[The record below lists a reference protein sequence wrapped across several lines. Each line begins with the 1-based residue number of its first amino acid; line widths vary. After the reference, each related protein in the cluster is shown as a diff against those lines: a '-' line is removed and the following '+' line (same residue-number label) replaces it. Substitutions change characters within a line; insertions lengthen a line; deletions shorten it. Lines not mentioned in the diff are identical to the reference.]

1 MRRLRTST
9 SKTSPRAGATV
20 VECAIVAPVTFL
32 MVLGIVICGLGIFRM
47 HQIEHLS
54 EAAARWA
61 ALHGPRYQKR
71 TGTAAPTS
79 QDVLN
84 NFILP
89 RAVSLRKSA
98 VTCDLQWSADKSTVT
113 VDLRY
118 QWTPETFWSP
128 ITFRSATTVAS
139 IQ

>member
-1 MRRLRTST
+1 
-9 SKTSPRAGATV
+9 V
-20 VECAIVAPVTFL
+20 VAPVTFL

-71 TGTAAPTS
+71 TSTAEPTS
-79 QDVLN
+79 QDVLEKV
-84 NFILP
+84 ILP
-89 RAVSLRKSA
+89 RAVSLRRSA
-98 VTCDLQWSADKSTVT
+98 VACDVQWSEDKSTVT

-118 QWTPETFWSP
+118 AWTPETFWSP
-128 ITFRSATTVAS
+128 ITFRSTTTVAS

>member
-1 MRRLRTST
+1 MRRFCTST
-9 SKTSPRAGATV
+9 RRSSQRSGATV

-71 TGTAAPTS
+71 TGSPAPTS
-79 QDVLN
+79 QDVLDKC
-84 NFILP
+84 IYP
-89 RAVSLRKSA
+89 RAVSLRKNA

-118 QWTPETFWSP
+118 AWTPETFWKP
-128 ITFRSATTVAS
+128 ITFRAATTVAS

>member
-1 MRRLRTST
+1 
-9 SKTSPRAGATV
+9 
-20 VECAIVAPVTFL
+20 

-54 EAAARWA
+54 EASARWA

-71 TGTAAPTS
+71 TKTAEPTS

-84 NFILP
+84 QVVFP
-89 RAVSLRKSA
+89 RAVSLRRSA
-98 VTCDLQWSADKSTVT
+98 VTCDLVWSADKSTVT

-118 QWTPETFWSP
+118 AWTPETFWSP
-128 ITFRSATTVAS
+128 ITFRSVTTVAS
-139 IQ
+139 MQ

>member
-1 MRRLRTST
+1 MRRLCTST
-9 SKTSPRAGATV
+9 RKSSTRCGATV

-54 EAAARWA
+54 EASARWA

-71 TGTAAPTS
+71 TGTAEPTS

-84 NFILP
+84 NVLS
-89 RAVSLRKSA
+89 RAVSLRKDA

-118 QWTPETFWSP
+118 AWTPETFWSP
-128 ITFRSATTVAS
+128 ITFRSVTTVAS

>member
-1 MRRLRTST
+1 MRRIC
-9 SKTSPRAGATV
+9 TSPRTTSNRTGATV

-54 EAAARWA
+54 ESAARWA
-61 ALHGPRYQKR
+61 ALRGPRYQKR
-71 TGTAAPTS
+71 TGAKELTS
-79 QDVLN
+79 QDILN

-89 RAVSLRKSA
+89 KAVSLRKSA